1 VPRRKNFS
9 EFSDTGSRRSQQ
21 NFEESS
27 MMESSH
33 HSVEKADLAQ
43 TPVLAEPQQASAS
56 KNNDGLEVLETR
68 EWLDSLDY
76 VLSRGG
82 PESAGRL
89 LQQLSLHARRAA
101 GVNLPFTATTPYQ
114 NTISVRQQAPF
125 PGSQEMERRIKSLV
139 RWNAMAMVVRANKIQ
154 EGIGGHISTFASAAT
169 LYEVAFNHFL
179 RARTENGDRDIVYF
193 QGHAAPGMYSRAFL
207 EGRLPKEK
215 LENFRRELKPG
226 GGLSSY
232 PHPWLMPDFWEFPTV
247 SMGLGPIQSIYH
259 ARFIKYLENRGLKT
273 TTGGKVW
280 AFLGDGEMDEPE
292 SLGSITLA
300 SREKLDNL
308 IWVINCNL
316 QRLDGPVRGNGKII
330 QELEAIFRGAGWN
343 VIKVIWGCDW
353 DSLIQNDRDGLLVKR
368 LGEVTDGQYQ
378 KFFVE
383 SGAYF
388 RQNLFGTDPRLL
400 RMVEHLSDEQLSRLR
415 LGGHDPIKVH
425 AAYKSAIEHKGAPT
439 LILAKTIKGYGLGEA
454 GEGKNITHQQ
464 KKLNDDELRMF
475 RSRFGI
481 PIPDAELH
489 DAPFYRPADD
499 SPEIR
504 YMQERRKVLGGYMP
518 ERKVRSKAIK
528 EVSPVH
534 FDEFHKGTEGRDVS
548 TTMVFVRL
556 LAKLLRDPEIGKL
569 IVPIIPDEARTFGM
583 EALFRQVGIYS
594 SVGQLYEP
602 VDMDTLLYYKE
613 AKDGQILEE
622 GITEAGSISSFIA
635 AGTAYANHGINT
647 IPFFI
652 YYSMFGFQRIGDLI
666 WAAADMRTRGFLL
679 GGTAGRT
686 TLAGEGLQ
694 HQDGHSHVLALSV
707 PNLKAYDP
715 AFAFEI
721 AIIIQDGIRRMYV
734 DQESIFYY
742 LTLGNEPL
750 PMPAMP
756 DGEGIRDGILKGMY
770 RFKASQK
777 TDAKLRA
784 QLFGSGAIMFEV
796 LKAQQIL
803 EEKYGVAADVWSITS
818 YKELYRDG
826 NDCERWNMLHP
837 GDSPKVPYV
846 SEKLKDAAGVLVAA
860 SDYMKVLPES
870 IARWMPRPLV
880 ALGTDGFG
888 RSESRT
894 SLRDFFE
901 VDAKHIVLATL
912 HALATEKEKKIE
924 SKVVAQAIKDLGINP
939 AKLNPAIS

>member
-1 VPRRKNFS
+1 MAETYK
-9 EFSDTGSRRSQQ
+9 
-21 NFEESS
+21 
-27 MMESSH
+27 
-33 HSVEKADLAQ
+33 
-43 TPVLAEPQQASAS
+43 LAETPTSS
-56 KNNDGLEVLETR
+56 NGSEVLETR

-76 VLSRGG
+76 VLAKGG
-82 PESAGRL
+82 PERAGRL

-114 NTISVRQQAPF
+114 NTIPVRQQPPF

-139 RWNAMAMVVRANKIQ
+139 RWNALAMVVRANKMQ
-154 EGIGGHISTFASAAT
+154 DGIGGHISTFASAAT

-179 RARTENGDRDIVYF
+179 RARTEEGDRDIVYF

-207 EGRLPKEK
+207 EGRISAQK

-232 PHPWLMPDFWEFPTV
+232 PHPWLMPNFWEFPTV
-247 SMGLGPIQSIYH
+247 SMGLGPIQAIYH
-259 ARFIKYLENRGLKT
+259 ARFIKYLENRGLKE

-300 SREKLDNL
+300 SRERLDNL
-308 IWVINCNL
+308 IFVVNCNL

-343 VIKVIWGCDW
+343 VIKAIWGTDW
-353 DSLIQNDRDGLLVKR
+353 DNLIQNDRDGLLVKR
-368 LGEVTDGQYQ
+368 LGEISDGQYQ
-378 KFFVE
+378 KYFVE

-388 RQNLFGTDPRLL
+388 RQNLFGSDPRLL
-400 RMVEHLSDEQLSRLR
+400 KMVEHLSDEQLSRMR

-425 AAYKSAIEHKGAPT
+425 AAYRAAVDYKGAPT
-439 LILAKTIKGYGLGEA
+439 IVLAKTIKGYGLGEA

-464 KKLNDDELRMF
+464 KKLNDDELRIF

-489 DAPFYRPADD
+489 DAPFYRPSDD
-499 SPEIR
+499 SPEIQ
-504 YMQERRKVLGGYMP
+504 YMQERRKQLGGYLP
-518 ERKVRSKAIK
+518 DRKVRSKPLK
-528 EVSPVH
+528 PVPESH
-534 FDEFHKGTEGRDVS
+534 FEEFYKGTDGREAS

-556 LAKLLRDPEIGKL
+556 LSKLLRDPEIGRL

-602 VDMDTLLYYKE
+602 VDMATLLYYKE
-613 AKDGQILEE
+613 AKNGQILEE
-622 GITEAGSISSFIA
+622 GITEAGSMCSFIA

-666 WAAADMRTRGFLL
+666 WAAADMRTRGFLV

-694 HQDGHSHVLALSV
+694 HQDGQSHVLALSV
-707 PNLKAYDP
+707 PNLLAFDP
-715 AFAFEI
+715 AFAYEI
-721 AIIIQDGIRRMYV
+721 AVIIQDGIKRMYV
-734 DQESIFYY
+734 DQESVFYY
-742 LTLGNEPL
+742 LTVTNEPL
-750 PMPAMP
+750 PMPEMP
-756 DGEGIRDGILKGMY
+756 KGKEVREGILKGLY
-770 RFKASQK
+770 RFKASEK
-777 TDAKLRA
+777 KDAKLRA
-784 QLFGSGAIMFEV
+784 QLFGSGTIMYEV
-796 LKAQQIL
+796 LKAQKIL
-803 EEKYGVAADVWSITS
+803 EEKYGVAADVWSVTS
-818 YKELYRDG
+818 YKALYRDG
-826 NDCERWNMLHP
+826 NDCERWNLLHP
-837 GDSPKVPYV
+837 GEKQRVPFV
-846 SEKLKDAAGVLVAA
+846 TQCLKDAPGVLVAA
-860 SDYMKVLPES
+860 SDYMKVLPEA
-870 IARWMPRPLV
+870 IAQWTPRPLV

-888 RSESRT
+888 RSENRA

-912 HALATEKEKKIE
+912 NALAKDKQIKAETL
-924 SKVVAQAIKDLGINP
+924 QTAIKELGINP
-939 AKLNPAIS
+939 EKLNPAIS